1 MGTHLDSSF
10 IIVIDG
16 AGHNVG
22 RRVGLRGAVVMRLL
36 GGVLLGGD
44 GGEGRPGGAEHGEV
58 SRVGVG
64 VKSGRGVQQRVAGGE
79 EGGAPQLRGPPQLVN
94 VILEL
99 LQLLEVGGL
108 QGGRV
113 QEGGTGG
120 SWKKK
125 IT

>member
-22 RRVGLRGAVVMRLL
+22 RRVGFRGAVVMRLF

-64 VKSGRGVQQRVAGGE
+64 VKSGRGVKQRVAGGE
-79 EGGAPQLRGPPQLVN
+79 EGGGSQLCAPSQLVN
-94 VILEL
+94 VTLKL
-99 LQLLEVGGL
+99 LKLLKVSRLKGG
-108 QGGRV
+108 
-113 QEGGTGG
+113 
-120 SWKKK
+120 
-125 IT
+125 